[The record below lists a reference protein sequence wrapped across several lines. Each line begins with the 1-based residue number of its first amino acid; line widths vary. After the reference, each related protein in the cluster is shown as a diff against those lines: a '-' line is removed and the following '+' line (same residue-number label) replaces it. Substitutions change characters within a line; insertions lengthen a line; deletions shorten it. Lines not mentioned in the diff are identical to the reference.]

1 MSTQFGSQPMSA
13 QSVPQPADAPC
24 QNWAPRSYD
33 FNLKLFRANYPSLK
47 IEATVSQDWF
57 KDGYNKI
64 HELEETPLIAIDIE
78 TAGAGFR
85 HWLVSLGYA
94 IFTPHDKKIVRRTIN
109 MPIACLPRKFHPDMK
124 LAGWE
129 DRCIREFWSKQSPE
143 LLDQLRHPDTSTDV
157 DALGSREQYIKYKG
171 AVQEAIEQLRACI
184 EKMPSEPII
193 VSDNPEF
200 DLGRINYEID
210 RYNDGSNPLRYSEKY
225 GYLTVTDV
233 GDFLAMLDK
242 GHVKD
247 LLAENKEFAHTHNP
261 GDDAAM
267 MLHKFRVALE
277 LKKAALPLTQ
287 VIVEEARSSL
297 KRKAMGDCV
306 DE

>member
-1 MSTQFGSQPMSA
+1 MSSHEEQPCGSEILQNQKPI
-13 QSVPQPADAPC
+13 SVTWLRD
-24 QNWAPRSYD
+24 
-33 FNLKLFRANYPSLK
+33 SLK
-47 IEATVSQDWF
+47 
-57 KDGYNKI
+57 KI
-64 HELEETPLIAIDIE
+64 DKLENTPLIAIDIE

-109 MPIACLPRKFHPDMK
+109 MPITCLPRKFHPDMK

-184 EKMPSEPII
+184 EQMPSEPII

-233 GDFLAMLDK
+233 GDFLAMLDED
-242 GHVKD
+242 HVKE

-277 LKKAALPLTQ
+277 LKRAALPLTE
-287 VIVEEARSSL
+287 VIFEEARRSL
-297 KRKAMGDCV
+297 KRKSHG
-306 DE
+306 